1 MHILS
6 TSCIFS
12 AKSILGK
19 RFEANAPFVI
29 LIKLRYQLNIQH
41 LHVHNFTH
49 PFVRIIWKRYKL
61 LLKKMGEINFYL
73 ITSQHVLATLFM
85 VWVYSDLCWDRIH
98 ENYRKFKEK
107 QLLAVKDQNIHTLA
121 KLKVGMIEKN
131 NQEKFPNL
139 KNGIKQLSLYPTCI
153 YTNFVYMFAI
163 GIHNQYFVMC

>member
-49 PFVRIIWKRYKL
+49 TFVRIIWKKYKL
-61 LLKKMGEINFYL
+61 VLKKNGRN
-73 ITSQHVLATLFM
+73 
-85 VWVYSDLCWDRIH
+85 
-98 ENYRKFKEK
+98 
-107 QLLAVKDQNIHTLA
+107 QLLLNNISTRAGYL
-121 KLKVGMIEKN
+121 VYGV
-131 NQEKFPNL
+131 
-139 KNGIKQLSLYPTCI
+139 SL
-153 YTNFVYMFAI
+153 FRSLL
-163 GIHNQYFVMC
+163 G